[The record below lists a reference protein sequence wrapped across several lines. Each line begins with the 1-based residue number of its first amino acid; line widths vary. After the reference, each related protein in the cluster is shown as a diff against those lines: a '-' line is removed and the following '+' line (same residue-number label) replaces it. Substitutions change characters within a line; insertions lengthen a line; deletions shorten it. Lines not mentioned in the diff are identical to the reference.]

1 MHGRDRDAEGR
12 GSHGS
17 VLPKIIGVLI
27 VIGLVRAVIGKGRHH
42 GGPSAW
48 RERRRD
54 AIAQLHRELHAQDA
68 A

>member
-1 MHGRDRDAEGR
+1 MHGRDRDTEGR

-17 VLPKIIGVLI
+17 MLPKIIGVLI

-48 RERRRD
+48 RERRRE
-54 AIAQLHRELHAQDA
+54 AIAQLHRELHAEDA